1 MVAERLQKVMAAA
14 GLCSRRRAEQLL
26 RAGLIKVNGAPAQL
40 GDRADPSCDVIEVDG
55 QPLAHRPEPLVLLLN
70 KPPEVVCSCQDPDG
84 RPTVLDLLPAELA
97 QGQGLHPVGRLD
109 YESRGALLISNQ
121 GDLTLKLTHPRYRHR
136 KTYRVW
142 LRGKPSPGQLKL
154 WAEGLPL
161 DGKASQPVT
170 IATLEQRPD
179 ATCLELVMGEGRNRQ
194 IRRTAA
200 TLGFTVLDL
209 QRVAIGPIALDGL
222 PEGRW
227 RRLDQQEWQA
237 LTRNGDP

>member
-1 MVAERLQKVMAAA
+1 
-14 GLCSRRRAEQLL
+14 
-26 RAGLIKVNGAPAQL
+26 L
-40 GDRADPSCDVIEVDG
+40 G
-55 QPLAHRPEPLVLLLN
+55 LLLN
-70 KPPEVVCSCQDPDG
+70 KPPEVLCSCQDPEG

-97 QGQGLHPVGRLD
+97 QGQGLHPVGRVD
-109 YESRGALLISNQ
+109 FESRGALLISNQ
-121 GDLTLKLTHPRYRHR
+121 GDLTLKLTHPRYSHR

-142 LRGKPSPGQLKL
+142 LRGRPSPGQLKR

-161 DGKASQPVT
+161 DGKPSQPVA
-170 IATLEQRPD
+170 IATVEQGAD

-200 TLGFTVLDL
+200 SLGLTVLDL
-209 QRVAIGPIALDGL
+209 QRVAIGPIQLDDL

-237 LTRNGDP
+237 LTENGVH